1 MKRRYVVAAALLGAA
16 AVVLI
21 GRALLGRYSA
31 GNSDVPVLEVR
42 PAPFA
47 RTVSAEGYLRPVRAT
62 PLTAPSE
69 GRSLLIAWMAEDGAR
84 VKKGEVVIRF
94 DSEQAQRELA
104 DGKDDQNA
112 ALTRI
117 AKERAAVDSGLADR
131 ARAAA
136 LTREEIVKARQLGKK
151 DPRFFPRTEVIESQ
165 IDEELL
171 TARLQQTEQSGTVE
185 RRLGKSRVALIAVDQ
200 HKAALELADASRTLE
215 ALEVRAPH
223 DGIFVVQRMGWAQR
237 MIQAGDRAFNG
248 MRIAEVATSDR
259 MDAEVMVLE
268 ADAGGL
274 TSGKRA
280 TLVLDARADQ
290 VIKAKVKKVDAFPKP
305 KHPEVPAQ
313 YFGAILSLE
322 GDSSGLKP
330 GQRLRATL
338 VLDEL
343 PSALVV
349 PRQAVFRQ
357 DEGTFVQRRQSKF
370 GGAGQFEKV
379 PVTLGPGTVG
389 RVVVTGGLAAG
400 DVIALRDPGQTA
412 DQAASAAA
420 AERPRVGR
428 APPGGGRGRGG
439 GN

>member
-1 MKRRYVVAAALLGAA
+1 VRRRLLVPAVLVGTA
-16 AVVLI
+16 AVALA
-21 GRALLGRYSA
+21 GRAILGRYSA
-31 GNSDVPVLEVR
+31 SGADVPVLEVR

-47 RTVSAEGYLRPVRAT
+47 RTISAEGYLRPVKAS
-62 PLTAPSE
+62 PVTAPSE
-69 GRSLLIAWMAEDGAR
+69 GRSLLIAWMAEDGAA
-84 VKKGEVVIRF
+84 VKKGEVVVRF
-94 DSEQAQRELA
+94 DSEQALRELA

-112 ALTRI
+112 ATTRI
-117 AKERAAVDSGLADR
+117 AKEQAAVDSSLADR

-165 IDEELL
+165 IDEALL
-171 TARLQQTEQSGTVE
+171 ASRLQQTEQSGTVE
-185 RRLGKSRVALIAVDQ
+185 RRLGKSRVALIAVDR
-200 HKAALELADASRTLE
+200 HKATLELADASKTLE

-237 MIQAGDRAFNG
+237 MIQAGDRAFTG

-280 TLVLDARADQ
+280 TVILDARPDR

-338 VLDEL
+338 VMDEL
-343 PSALVV
+343 PAALVV
-349 PRQAVFRQ
+349 PRQAVFRK
-357 DEGTFVQRRQSKF
+357 DDDTFVERRQKWS
-370 GGAGQFEKV
+370 GRFERV

-389 RVVVTGGLAAG
+389 RVVVTGGLGAG
-400 DVIALRDPGQTA
+400 DVIALRDPRRSA

-439 GN
+439 RD